1 MKEYEKLLDK
11 LGMNEERAEELI
23 TEVFKIASEV
33 WDAKKGSIVV
43 DKAAELLS
51 LAKNKEEAYFIG
63 VLATMINNDIAIALN
78 PLSAFATVHLAIEV
92 LESVKEEVADD

>member
-23 TEVFKIASEV
+23 KEVFKIASEV
-33 WDAKKGSIVV
+33 WDSKKGSIIV

-51 LAKNKEEAYFIG
+51 LAKNKEEAYFVG
-63 VLATMINNDIAIALN
+63 VVATMINNDIAVALN
-78 PLSAFATVHLAIEV
+78 PLSAFTMVYHTIEM
-92 LESVKEEVADD
+92 LESVKEEADVD